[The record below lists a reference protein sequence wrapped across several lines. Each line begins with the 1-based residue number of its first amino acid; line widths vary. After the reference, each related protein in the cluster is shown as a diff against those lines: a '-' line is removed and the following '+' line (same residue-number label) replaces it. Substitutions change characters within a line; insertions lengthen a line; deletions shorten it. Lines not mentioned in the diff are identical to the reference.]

1 MELND
6 KVSSLK
12 GIGPKKAEILKK
24 KPHLYLGGSVELVP
38 QKV

>member
-24 KPHLYLGGSVELVP
+24 PHLYLGGSVELVP